1 MKFKWVIITT
11 IVVNL
16 LITAWPAIASDS
28 ESHPELLSYLL
39 SLNSDMSAN
48 AQTEESDLGLRGKL
62 LQSKGLSFGIQGG
75 RYWAS
80 KAIKEYI
87 NKKGNIL
94 DKNFD
99 FRLLV
104 IQYKGFIIIPPVI
117 EQLDG
122 KAVYSA
128 TGRQIRT
135 AESVFD
141 IRSMPRF
148 STVVPTWRDYLKF
161 EDVPPVVKF
170 LNTLPSPK
178 KRDEIALWQRSVK
191 EGWLQGIE
199 QSLRLATTQVALMV
213 SDYQGMIRFHLL
225 RNRNMIQDFEI
236 SEQFNEVVGGG
247 SSMSINDVIINITV
261 NPALQTNRHD
271 WLPVPLLPSLAEIFP
286 KGIYFHQDV
295 LKREIGMK

>member
-1 MKFKWVIITT
+1 MRSG
-11 IVVNL
+11 IVL
-16 LITAWPAIASDS
+16 LLGVLFVLSPFNSVAADEVGYPD
-28 ESHPELLSYLL
+28 LLNYLL
-39 SLNSDMSAN
+39 GLNSDMSAN
-48 AQTEESDLGLRGKL
+48 EQSEESKLGLRGKQ

-80 KAIKEYI
+80 QKLKSYI
-87 NKKGNIL
+87 QQKNSIL

-122 KAVYSA
+122 KAVYSS
-128 TGRQIRT
+128 TGTQIRT

-148 STVVPTWRDYLKF
+148 SSVVPTWRDF
-161 EDVPPVVKF
+161 IQFQDQPPVIKY
-170 LNTLPSPK
+170 LNTLPNPK
-178 KRDEIALWQRSVK
+178 KNDEIEIWQKSVK

-199 QSLRLATTQVALMV
+199 QSLRLANTQIAIMA

-225 RNRNMIQDFEI
+225 RDRNMIQDFEI

-247 SSMSINDVIINITV
+247 SKMSINDVIIKITV
-261 NPALQTNRHD
+261 NPALQSNRHD
-271 WLPVPLLPSLAEIFP
+271 WIPVPLLPSLDEIFP
-286 KGIYFHQDV
+286 KGIYFNQDI
-295 LKREIGMK
+295 LRREFGVEK

>member
-1 MKFKWVIITT
+1 MKTFIAVLLSAVFIFSPKYSFATE
-11 IVVNL
+11 NAGYPDL
-16 LITAWPAIASDS
+16 LI
-28 ESHPELLSYLL
+28 YLL
-39 SLNSDMSAN
+39 NLNSDMSAN
-48 AQTEESDLGLRGKL
+48 DQSDESKLGLRGKQ

-80 KAIKEYI
+80 QQLKSYI
-87 NKKGNIL
+87 QQKNAIL

-104 IQYKGFIIIPPVI
+104 VQYKGFIIIPPVI

-128 TGRQIRT
+128 TGTQIRT

-148 STVVPTWRDYLKF
+148 SSVVPTWRDFIQFL
-161 EDVPPVVKF
+161 DQPPVVKY
-170 LNTLPSPK
+170 LNTLPNPK
-178 KRDEIALWQRSVK
+178 KKDEIEIWKRAVK

-199 QSLRLATTQVALMV
+199 QSLRLANTQIAIMA

-225 RNRNMIQDFEI
+225 RDRNMIQDFEI

-247 SSMSINDVIINITV
+247 SKMSINDVIIKITV
-261 NPALQTNRHD
+261 NPALQSNRHD
-271 WLPVPLLPSLAEIFP
+271 WVPVPLLPSLEEIFP
-286 KGIYFHQDV
+286 KGIYFNQDI
-295 LKREIGMK
+295 LRRELGAEK

>member
-1 MKFKWVIITT
+1 
-11 IVVNL
+11 
-16 LITAWPAIASDS
+16 
-28 ESHPELLSYLL
+28 
-39 SLNSDMSAN
+39 
-48 AQTEESDLGLRGKL
+48 

-75 RYWAS
+75 RFWAS
-80 KAIKEYI
+80 NEIKPYI
-87 NKKGNIL
+87 EQKGNIL

-128 TGRQIRT
+128 TGTQIRT

-170 LNTLPSPK
+170 LNTLPNPK
-178 KRDEIALWQRSVK
+178 KREEIAIWQRSVK

-199 QSLRLATTQVALMV
+199 QSLRLATTQVALMI

-225 RNRNMIQDFEI
+225 RNTNMIQDFEI
-236 SEQFNEVVGGG
+236 SEQFNEVIGGG

-271 WLPVPLLPSLAEIFP
+271 WLPVPLLPSLTEIFP
-286 KGIYFHQDV
+286 KGIYFNQDV
-295 LKREIGMK
+295 LRREIGMK